1 MTEAQGLVVVKTIKE
16 VTETLTGTVF
26 PELLKGHKRDN
37 DLAKI
42 LLDQK
47 KSMEVLTGR
56 ITKLEEV
63 VDNIQHKREWEDD
76 YHTK

>member
-47 KSMEVLTGR
+47 KLVECVTGR

>member
-26 PELLKGHKRDN
+26 PELLKGHKLDN

-42 LLDQK
+42 LVDQK

>member
-1 MTEAQGLVVVKTIKE
+1 MTEAQGLVVVKTIKD
-16 VTETLTGTVF
+16 VTETITGTVF

-47 KSMEVLTGR
+47 KLMEFVIER
-56 ITKLEEV
+56 ITKLEEA
-63 VDNIQHKREWEDD
+63 VDNIRHKREWDDD

>member
-47 KSMEVLTGR
+47 KLVEVLTGR